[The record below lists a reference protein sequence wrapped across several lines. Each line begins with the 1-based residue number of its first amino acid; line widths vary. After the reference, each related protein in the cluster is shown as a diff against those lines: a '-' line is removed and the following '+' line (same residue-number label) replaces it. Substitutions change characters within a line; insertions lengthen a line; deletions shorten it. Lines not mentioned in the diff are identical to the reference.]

1 VPWSSACTLSGHK
14 GSHIRART
22 CRHHLLT
29 VVWSCM
35 VPNPGWCGV
44 TSTCAGLFDEGST
57 LLTRSWLR
65 LLYCKE
71 TYHAVERDKNV
82 RV

>member
-1 VPWSSACTLSGHK
+1 
-14 GSHIRART
+14 
-22 CRHHLLT
+22 
-29 VVWSCM
+29 M